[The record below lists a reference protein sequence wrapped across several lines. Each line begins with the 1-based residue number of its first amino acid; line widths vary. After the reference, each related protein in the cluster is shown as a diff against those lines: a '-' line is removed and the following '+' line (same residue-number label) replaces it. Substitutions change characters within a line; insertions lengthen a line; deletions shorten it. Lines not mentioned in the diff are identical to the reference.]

1 MVQDS
6 KSVQTLAEAIHNVSQ
21 TCEQYRLSVDKA
33 LTIAG
38 SSPEAIRW
46 ILNRMVEEEQAIINM
61 CYERE

>member
-33 LTIAG
+33 LTIAY
-38 SSPEAIRW
+38 W
-46 ILNRMVEEEQAIINM
+46 IFLTLFSR
-61 CYERE
+61 